1 MDPMVPENVAA
12 ADFAACAQSGRYCY
26 LGLVSRENRRLRF
39 SQEIVAVVIVS
50 GDTDRMRRV
59 MGRDDLKVLMR
70 QPGNTAD
77 HAVLSRADQD
87 IEFVKKHIENTE
99 DKKQKPT
106 DSLRCYLFDYQ
117 GPRSLEGLDTD
128 QILQVREEG
137 TIAHDVEAFISKRKV
152 QIAGGKQPN
161 KGSRGKPLTLDAV

>member
-1 MDPMVPENVAA
+1 MDHVVPENVAA
-12 ADFAACAQSGRYCY
+12 ADFAVCAQSGRYCY

-50 GDTDRMRRV
+50 GNTDRMRRV

-70 QPGNTAD
+70 QPGNAAD

-87 IEFVKKHIENTE
+87 IECVKKHIETVE
-99 DKKQKPT
+99 DKKQNQT

-117 GPRSLEGLDTD
+117 GPRSLEWMNTD
-128 QILQVREEG
+128 QILEVREEG
-137 TIAHDVEAFISKRKV
+137 IIAHDVEAFISKRKA
-152 QIAGGKQPN
+152 QIAEEIRRN
-161 KGSRGKPLTLDAV
+161 KGARRKPLTLDAV

>member
-59 MGRDDLKVLMR
+59 MGRDALKVLMR
-70 QPGNTAD
+70 QPGNSAD
-77 HAVLSRADQD
+77 HAVLSRAYQD
-87 IEFVKKHIENTE
+87 IESVTKHIENTE

-106 DSLRCYLFDYQ
+106 DSLRCYLFPYQ
-117 GPRSLEGLDTD
+117 RPRSLEWMNTD
-128 QILQVREEG
+128 QILQVG
-137 TIAHDVEAFISKRKV
+137 IKSTAHDVEAFISKRKA
-152 QIAGGKQPN
+152 QIAEEIRQN
-161 KGSRGKPLTLDAV
+161 KGPRRKPLTLDVA